1 MRKEHETVNQKL
13 ADKTTAHKSLQ
24 EEHAKL
30 NKAHQ
35 EAVQKSVAARMS
47 MRKLEESLAKKTS
60 EAVAEQSKAAESG
73 RLLASLRKDFNESSL
88 KSTSLSADPVVLAV
102 QRADSLAI
110 HVSVSACALKRP
122 KVHSWSSVHV
132 INARQLP

>member
-88 KSTSLSADPVVLAV
+88 KSMFLSV
-102 QRADSLAI
+102 
-110 HVSVSACALKRP
+110 VSVLFPVSGPSPGPCMWQSQRVLC
-122 KVHSWSSVHV
+122 
-132 INARQLP
+132 NTQ